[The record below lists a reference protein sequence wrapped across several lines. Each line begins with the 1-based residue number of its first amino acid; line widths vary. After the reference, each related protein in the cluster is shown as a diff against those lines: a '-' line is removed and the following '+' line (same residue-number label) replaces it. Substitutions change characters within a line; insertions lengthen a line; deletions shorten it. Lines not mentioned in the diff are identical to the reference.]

1 MTLNMGTSN
10 NNVLDITSSHFS
22 TQSTGFL
29 TITNGTFKYGVPSST
44 VTPFTANTTVPLT
57 GGLWVNNSSA
67 VVTTTGGNFSVQGFV
82 KVTSG
87 VLNVGS
93 AANQQLS
100 SNGGTFIIDG
110 GAVNVAGCFT
120 STSLYAI
127 TNFTI
132 SGGTFTVATFG
143 STLASQAPFMVSVAG
158 STFNQSGGT
167 IVIRN
172 AGAGNL
178 GYVNTNTSSS
188 SVLGGT
194 LQIGDG
200 STPTATIQIN
210 STIPVYNL
218 TNSSANATAQLMTNN
233 LTVNNDVLIA
243 AGTLNANNID
253 MNVQGN
259 WTNHGTFTPGTGT
272 VTFSGSA
279 NSTIT
284 TGETFNNLTFSGS
297 GTKSFAAAA
306 IINGTLSISGTAVA
320 NLGTFTSTSN
330 ALALGGS
337 GQVSGTWGGT
347 SSGAPHINS
356 TYFATATGILSV
368 TTYLNLYTWTGATNT
383 DWNVTSNWISGSV
396 PSSSTDVV
404 ISSGSN
410 QPVIGAAAFC
420 KNITINSGATLT
432 ITGSNTLTVSGNWA
446 ISGNLNGGTT
456 SGSGTVT
463 IAGTATQSIGSLTTT
478 SAITFS
484 KTSGAVN
491 ITGNVSAA
499 SFTMSTEPTGDASVT
514 LNTGVS
520 MTLTGALALNLPA
533 SSGRSTF
540 NINGATVSCA
550 SVTLG
555 GTTGGIFTT
564 INISTGT
571 LSVTGN
577 ITSAG
582 IDSRII
588 FSGAGAL
595 NVGGTFTAGTFTA
608 STGTVNF
615 NGSGSQ
621 TVGGVTYNNLTMSGG
636 GTKSLGGAATVN
648 GVLTLTNGTFTNSS
662 NLTLGNG
669 ATISRSGGSLS
680 AAPTFGAT
688 TNVTYTAPTTPASIT
703 TGYELPTS
711 GLNNLTINNSSGVTL
726 NAAATV
732 NGTLTM
738 SAGNIALGGNT
749 LTLGTAAGSPG
760 TLTYTAGY
768 LTGTG
773 TFTRWFG
780 TSLITLGNVSGRFP
794 MGVSTNNRNL
804 WIGGTPTTGGTVSV
818 QYTDATTES
827 AISFTENSNPFV
839 NRYDASW
846 TVATANSFAGNSLSL
861 QIQGSGIPGISNIVD
876 LTISGPAAAAAG
888 SPLATSGTSSD
899 PVISRNGLTQATLA
913 STLFYIASTSS
924 SALPVEMTSF
934 TAVLQGTSA
943 LLKWS
948 TATEVNNNGFEI
960 QRRAEGTTSWAKVGF
975 ASGAGTS
982 NAPKAY
988 SYEDKNLAP
997 GVYVYRIK
1005 QIDNNG
1011 AFKYSASTQ
1020 VDAGV
1025 STTLQLC
1032 GNYPNPFNP
1041 TTNIQFSVPQDGY
1054 ASLKIYNI
1062 LGQEVA
1068 TLFSGIAKTG
1078 HYIPATFNA
1087 SRLASGIYFA
1097 RLQYSGKSLV
1107 QRMLMTK

>member
-1 MTLNMGTSN
+1 
-10 NNVLDITSSHFS
+10 
-22 TQSTGFL
+22 
-29 TITNGTFKYGVPSST
+29 
-44 VTPFTANTTVPLT
+44 
-57 GGLWVNNSSA
+57 
-67 VVTTTGGNFSVQGFV
+67 
-82 KVTSG
+82 
-87 VLNVGS
+87 
-93 AANQQLS
+93 
-100 SNGGTFIIDG
+100 
-110 GAVNVAGCFT
+110 
-120 STSLYAI
+120 
-127 TNFTI
+127 
-132 SGGTFTVATFG
+132 
-143 STLASQAPFMVSVAG
+143 
-158 STFNQSGGT
+158 
-167 IVIRN
+167 
-172 AGAGNL
+172 
-178 GYVNTNTSSS
+178 
-188 SVLGGT
+188 
-194 LQIGDG
+194 
-200 STPTATIQIN
+200 
-210 STIPVYNL
+210 
-218 TNSSANATAQLMTNN
+218 
-233 LTVNNDVLIA
+233 
-243 AGTLNANNID
+243 
-253 MNVQGN
+253 
-259 WTNHGTFTPGTGT
+259 
-272 VTFSGSA
+272 
-279 NSTIT
+279 
-284 TGETFNNLTFSGS
+284 
-297 GTKSFAAAA
+297 
-306 IINGTLSISGTAVA
+306 
-320 NLGTFTSTSN
+320 
-330 ALALGGS
+330 
-337 GQVSGTWGGT
+337 
-347 SSGAPHINS
+347 
-356 TYFATATGILSV
+356 
-368 TTYLNLYTWTGATNT
+368 
-383 DWNVTSNWISGSV
+383 
-396 PSSSTDVV
+396 
-404 ISSGSN
+404 
-410 QPVIGAAAFC
+410 
-420 KNITINSGATLT
+420 
-432 ITGSNTLTVSGNWA
+432 
-446 ISGNLNGGTT
+446 
-456 SGSGTVT
+456 
-463 IAGTATQSIGSLTTT
+463 
-478 SAITFS
+478 
-484 KTSGAVN
+484 
-491 ITGNVSAA
+491 
-499 SFTMSTEPTGDASVT
+499 
-514 LNTGVS
+514 
-520 MTLTGALALNLPA
+520 
-533 SSGRSTF
+533 
-540 NINGATVSCA
+540 
-550 SVTLG
+550 
-555 GTTGGIFTT
+555 
-564 INISTGT
+564 
-571 LSVTGN
+571 
-577 ITSAG
+577 
-582 IDSRII
+582 
-588 FSGAGAL
+588 
-595 NVGGTFTAGTFTA
+595 
-608 STGTVNF
+608 
-615 NGSGSQ
+615 
-621 TVGGVTYNNLTMSGG
+621 MSGG